1 MTPKKQVAALSK
13 PTKPTANNYFP
24 LMVGLILVVC
34 LAAGLALAF
43 ASQSMDTTQRWVLI
57 VFLIVFSVG
66 GLIFSLFG
74 ATLSEWLTVREW
86 RKLKA
91 IENSNNLAWDVL
103 PPLAQR
109 RKLTEE
115 VKSLAALLDVPSD
128 QMSDLLSAY
137 VVAEDLAL
145 RQIQQEEKIPLMRHI
160 TVGNAEFD
168 AVLVKEEWITCIE
181 VVFLV
186 IPKLEQEK
194 LNFII
199 KKVETAKQIF
209 AKIRPEAK
217 LKLLMVIVTQLDKQ
231 DEAELRSSIGKRMFP
246 ETPVDIDIRLR
257 DFEELQ
263 KIYAV

>member
-1 MTPKKQVAALSK
+1 MTPKKEVAGF
-13 PTKPTANNYFP
+13 TKPASQNYFP
-24 LMVGLILVVC
+24 LLVSLILVVC

-43 ASQSMDTTQRWVLI
+43 ASQSLDALQKWVLI
-57 VFLIVFSVG
+57 VFLIAFASG

-91 IENSNNLAWDVL
+91 LENAEKIAWDVL

-109 RKLTEE
+109 RKLTGE
-115 VKSLAALLDVPSD
+115 VKDLAAILEVPAE
-128 QMSDLLSAY
+128 QMTDLLSAY

-145 RQIQQEEKIPLMRHI
+145 RQIQQEEKVPLMRHI

-168 AVLVKEEWITCIE
+168 AILVKEEFITCIE
-181 VVFLV
+181 VMFLV
-186 IPKLEQEK
+186 TPKLPQEK
-194 LNFII
+194 VDFIV

-217 LKLLMVIVTQLDKQ
+217 SKLLLVLVTQLDRQ
-231 DEAELRSSIGKRMFP
+231 DEARLRSLIDKNMFTG
-246 ETPVDIDIRLR
+246 TPVDVDIRLR

>member
-1 MTPKKQVAALSK
+1 MTPKKQVAAFSK
-13 PTKPTANNYFP
+13 PTKPAANNYFP

-43 ASQSMDTTQRWVLI
+43 ASNSLDAAQRWVLI
-57 VFLIVFSVG
+57 VFLIVFSVS

-91 IENSNNLAWDVL
+91 IENKDNFAWDVL

-115 VKSLAALLDVPSD
+115 VKNLAALLDVPNEHL
-128 QMSDLLSAY
+128 SDLLSAY

-168 AVLVKEEWITCIE
+168 AVLVKEEFITCIE
-181 VVFLV
+181 VLFLV
-186 IPKLEQEK
+186 KPELEKEK
-194 LNFII
+194 INFII

-217 LKLLMVIVTQLDKQ
+217 LKLLLVIVTQLDKE
-231 DEAELRSSIGKRMFP
+231 DEAELRASISKKMFP

>member
-1 MTPKKQVAALSK
+1 MTPKKDVAGF
-13 PTKPTANNYFP
+13 TKPAAQNYFP
-24 LMVGLILVVC
+24 LLVSLILVVC

-43 ASQSMDTTQRWVLI
+43 ASQSLDALQKWVLI
-57 VFLIVFSVG
+57 FFLIAFATG

-91 IENSNNLAWDVL
+91 SENADKIAWDVL

-109 RKLTEE
+109 RKLTGE
-115 VKSLAALLDVPSD
+115 VKDLAALLEVPPE

-145 RQIQQEEKIPLMRHI
+145 RQIQQEEKVPLMRHI

-168 AVLVKEEWITCIE
+168 ALLVKDEFITCIE
-181 VVFLV
+181 VMFLV
-186 IPKLEQEK
+186 TPKIATEK
-194 LNFII
+194 TNFIV
-199 KKVETAKQIF
+199 KKTETAKQIF
-209 AKIRPEAK
+209 SKIRPETK
-217 LKLLMVIVTQLDKQ
+217 LKLLLVLVTQLDER
-231 DEAELRSSIGKRMFP
+231 DEAELRSAIGKKMFSD
-246 ETPVDIDIRLR
+246 TPVDIDIRLR